1 MNPFTIISNLRNSSS
16 ITINGKVVNSNIISD
31 GCNIT
36 IDGNNN
42 VLINGHSIEVN
53 DKVIN
58 IVLTGNVNEINV
70 GSGDVEVEGDVLGSI
85 QTGSGDVEVS
95 GSVNGSIKTGS
106 GDITV
111 GR

>member
-42 VLINGHSIEVN
+42 VVINGHSIEVN

-58 IVLTGNVNEINV
+58 IVLTGNVDKISGGHNV
-70 GSGDVEVEGDVLGSI
+70 REW
-85 QTGSGDVEVS
+85 T
-95 GSVNGSIKTGS
+95 
-106 GDITV
+106 
-111 GR
+111 